1 MTLSIRSFSFL
12 TMICCFLVF
21 QQQSSIFCRAHSDIM
36 AKGACEVGGTFK
48 AAMFSDLLD
57 LQSLV
62 GKHLLCHFAAC
73 PVDVGNERITC
84 ISVKFAR
91 QIVFADSNKGGNILQ
106 GKILV
111 ASCVDIVDG
120 LLGVQNATVMAVMA
134 IVLLRGVAVIL
145 AKQQQKL

>member
-1 MTLSIRSFSFL
+1 
-12 TMICCFLVF
+12 MICYFLVF
-21 QQQSSIFCRAHSDIM
+21 QQQGSIFCGAHSDIM
-36 AKGACEVGGTFK
+36 TKSACKVGGTFK
-48 AAMFSDLLD
+48 AAMLPDLLD
-57 LQSLV
+57 FQSLV
-62 GKHLLCHFAAC
+62 GQQLLCLFATC
-73 PVDVGNERITC
+73 PVDVGNERIAC

-120 LLGVQNATVMAVMA
+120 LLGVQNATIMAVMA

>member
-1 MTLSIRSFSFL
+1 
-12 TMICCFLVF
+12 
-21 QQQSSIFCRAHSDIM
+21 M

-48 AAMFSDLLD
+48 AAMFSDLPD

-62 GKHLLCHFAAC
+62 GKHLLCLFAAC

-91 QIVFADSNKGGNILQ
+91 QIVFADSNEGCNILQ
-106 GKILV
+106 GIILIS
-111 ASCVDIVDG
+111 SCYDIVDC
-120 LLGVQNATVMAVMA
+120 LLGVQNATVKA
-134 IVLLRGVAVIL
+134 IILLRGVAVIL